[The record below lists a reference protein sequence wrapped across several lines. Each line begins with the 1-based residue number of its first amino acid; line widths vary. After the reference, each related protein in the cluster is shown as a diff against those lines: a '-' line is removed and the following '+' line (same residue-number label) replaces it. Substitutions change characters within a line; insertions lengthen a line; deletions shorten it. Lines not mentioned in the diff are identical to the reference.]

1 MKEDDLNLKRCQQYW
16 LKSQEQLAQSDYLSK
31 DEIRQMIHSKDKP
44 QFFCRRRTK
53 RIQWGVS
60 LLLLLL
66 ALLGENAMLNVGNRN
81 GILLLAVLSVLF
93 LVVLIGLSYELYLM
107 RRIYQLRYQ
116 TDRMDSYSTRLQRL
130 SRCDEHLW
138 RLFVVQRSNVLPHLS
153 LWRVSI
159 ATVCMFV
166 VVGMGIFY
174 VEQAHSPQ
182 SLVACTTRGYISNP
196 NVLEAAYCNV
206 ASCDVERYLDMVEEQ
221 LEAATNPM
229 AKEGGML

>member
-16 LKSQEQLAQSDYLSK
+16 SKSQMQLMQSDYLSK
-31 DEIRQMIHSKDKP
+31 DEICQMIHSNHKP
-44 QFFCRRRTK
+44 QFFCRRRAK
-53 RIQWGVS
+53 KIQWCVC
-60 LLLLLL
+60 LLLLFL
-66 ALLGENAMLNVGNRN
+66 AMLGENSMLNVGNRN

-107 RRIYQLRYQ
+107 RRIYQLRHHTNQ
-116 TDRMDSYSTRLQRL
+116 MTPYSERLQRISQHNQQL
-130 SRCDEHLW
+130 M

-153 LWRVSI
+153 WWRVSI

-174 VEQAHSPQ
+174 VEQAHSQQ
-182 SLVACTTRGYISNP
+182 SLVACTIRGDISNP

-206 ASCDVERYLDMVEEQ
+206 ASCDVERYLGMVEEQ

-229 AKEGGML
+229 VEEGRML